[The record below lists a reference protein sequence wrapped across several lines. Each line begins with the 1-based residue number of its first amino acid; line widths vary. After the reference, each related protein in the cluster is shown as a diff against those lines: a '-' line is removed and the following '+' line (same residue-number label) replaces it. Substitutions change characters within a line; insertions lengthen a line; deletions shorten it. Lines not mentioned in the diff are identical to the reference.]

1 MITDGPSTNSNPSN
15 ANPGDPVG
23 SVGTILM
30 MIYLASIFVGLI
42 YMQVALWASCD
53 GQNCVP
59 AKISLAGIATY
70 SVSYDTWILFLILTV
85 GALGS
90 FVHAATSFADYVGN
104 QRLCR
109 SWIVWFLLRP
119 LIGSALAFV
128 FYLVLRGGLFASAAD
143 PKSINIYGFAA
154 IAAVAGLFSKQATD
168 KLREVFDTLF
178 KTSKGGGDD
187 ERRDPLNGSPAEN

>member
-1 MITDGPSTNSNPSN
+1 VITDGPSTNSNPSN

-53 GQNCVP
+53 GQICVP